1 VTTVLTSYHALY
13 HTATIALIGVLLLVA
28 HARMQHDESRV
39 ERLTVFSWTM
49 FSLLPLIAFVLV
61 QTSKV
66 PAAIGV
72 AGVLLLCAVATGT
85 VAQQVAATE
94 AASRPARSRMQPWY
108 VEREVVRAVSVEPRS
123 RETHRR

>member
-1 VTTVLTSYHALY
+1 MLPSLALLAVTTVLTSYHALY

-28 HARMQHDESRV
+28 YAITQRDTPRV
-39 ERLTVFSWTM
+39 ERLTVFSWAL

-72 AGVLLLCAVATGT
+72 AGVLLLWAVATGT
-85 VAQQVAATE
+85 VAQQVAETE
-94 AASRPARSRMQPWY
+94 AASRPSRAELQPWY
-108 VEREVVRAVSVEPRS
+108 VVRERRS
-123 RETHRR
+123 FES